1 MQSRMEA
8 MGLEEVVGVINML
21 KEENSFTQDYV
32 WFNLV
37 TPFVQR
43 LGYNIFD
50 MRLTKTDVTNK
61 LLKHTIYDVG
71 TEEPVVISAG
81 LKPLR
86 AVDNGVEGT
95 PTDKVVNEYKS
106 MFYMYFD
113 MEELEYVLQIILN
126 QSIFTM
132 IRVDISG
139 KLEEGTKEFSKEEN
153 KLGSVSKVV
162 GLTQL
167 KRGYKE
173 YGDKYITSIVVNGLL
188 NSGKVQGNI
197 FIEDIIR
204 EELKNPSDDF
214 IKLISRSLF
223 NKYLYGEEREQVV
236 NRLLKNNKESI
247 FGVVTDIVEKDT
259 GMGFSF
265 DSKVE
270 SMETK
275 PVDKPENKK
284 QEEDTIKDFKVD
296 VEDKVVEPEDFG
308 IEVEEEVEE
317 ENSKEIAD
325 TVEDTIEDV
334 VEEYEETKEDST
346 EEDKTFRLDDLIGG
360 SYSEEEGNTDSF
372 YDTLGGK

>member
-1 MQSRMEA
+1 

-81 LKPLR
+81 LMPLR

-139 KLEEGTKEFSKEEN
+139 NIKEGTKEFSKEEN

-204 EELKNPSDDF
+204 EELKNPSDEF

-275 PVDKPENKK
+275 PVAKPENKK
-284 QEEDTIKDFKVD
+284 QEEDTVNDFKVD
-296 VEDKVVEPEDFG
+296 VDDKGVEPEDFG

-317 ENSKEIAD
+317 ENSKELA
-325 TVEDTIEDV
+325 DTIEDV
-334 VEEYEETKEDST
+334 VDEYEETKEDST

>member
-81 LKPLR
+81 LMPLR

-197 FIEDIIR
+197 FIEDIKEAEDDK
-204 EELKNPSDDF
+204 EE
-214 IKLISRSLF
+214 
-223 NKYLYGEEREQVV
+223 
-236 NRLLKNNKESI
+236 
-247 FGVVTDIVEKDT
+247 
-259 GMGFSF
+259 
-265 DSKVE
+265 
-270 SMETK
+270 
-275 PVDKPENKK
+275 
-284 QEEDTIKDFKVD
+284 
-296 VEDKVVEPEDFG
+296 
-308 IEVEEEVEE
+308 
-317 ENSKEIAD
+317 
-325 TVEDTIEDV
+325 
-334 VEEYEETKEDST
+334 
-346 EEDKTFRLDDLIGG
+346 
-360 SYSEEEGNTDSF
+360 
-372 YDTLGGK
+372 